1 MNYWKNAAQTS
12 LFHTTRI
19 RDSHVNSPESQ
30 QPSITETA
38 ADWAVRLHAGG
49 LDVQEHAEL
58 QRWIDSDSRHAAE
71 LAFAQQTWAALGD
84 LQLDTPVHRQRPP
97 SVGVPSRR
105 AQRRRPWRVAASV
118 ALLLVVAGVG
128 WLQGPQALLQMQA
141 DYLTAKGEVR
151 MVRLVDGSTVELDSS
166 SAIRLDFDGEQRRI
180 SLLAGSAIFDVA
192 PMAGQETR
200 PFVVQS
206 AGGQTRALGTRFV
219 VGREADDQAWVG
231 VLQHSVAVTQQ
242 DKPQTTVLQEGQAA
256 RYSMQNGVVDLP
268 NLDLARATSWRRGVL
283 VFDRQPL
290 AKVVEEL
297 NRYRPGRVVLTDAE
311 LGKREVSAVVR
322 LDMLDKALGTLT
334 EELQVRRFDLAGVS
348 LIY

>member
-1 MNYWKNAAQTS
+1 MNSQ
-12 LFHTTRI
+12 
-19 RDSHVNSPESQ
+19 ESQ
-30 QPSITETA
+30 QPSITEVA

-49 LDVQEHAEL
+49 LDVQEHAAL

-71 LAFAQQTWAALGD
+71 LEFAQQTWAALGE
-84 LQLDTPVHRQRPP
+84 LQLDAPVHRQRPP
-97 SVGVPSRR
+97 PAGVAPRR
-105 AQRRRPWRVAASV
+105 AQRRRTWRVAASV

-151 MVRLVDGSTVELDSS
+151 MVRLIDGSTVELDSS

-231 VLQHSVAVTQQ
+231 VLQHSVALTQQ
-242 DKPQTTVLQEGQAA
+242 DRAQTTVLHEGQAA
-256 RYSMQNGVVDLP
+256 RYREQDGVSGLP
-268 NLDLARATSWRRGVL
+268 DFDLARATSWRRGVL

-297 NRYRPGRVVLTDAE
+297 NRYRPGRVVLSNADLAN
-311 LGKREVSAVVR
+311 REVSAVFR
-322 LDMLDKALGTLT
+322 LDMLDQALGTLT